1 MIARFLLALALLLPA
16 APPVPASGTDPH
28 RISIRVHDYAGVNE
42 DDLSAAQAQ
51 VSAIFEAAGVQV
63 DWRVAVRPDEV
74 RRGIATWP
82 SDAASR
88 LQVLI
93 VNSDRARGVG
103 MREDVAGYAA
113 VTSKVGGHL
122 AFVVADRTKM
132 IAEDGDVPH
141 SRVLALVVA
150 HELAH
155 LFMPSRPHAV
165 AGIMRARWKPA
176 EFRHLERPFSR
187 AETREI
193 RQAVSVLTGAAST
206 IAD

>member
-1 MIARFLLALALLLPA
+1 MIARFLLVLALLIPP
-16 APPVPASGTDPH
+16 APPVRTSGTDLH
-28 RISIRVHDYAGVNE
+28 RISIRVHDYAGVNQ

-51 VSAIFEAAGVQV
+51 VSAIFETAGVRF
-63 DWRVAVRPDEV
+63 DWRVAVRPDDV
-74 RRGIATWP
+74 RGGIAKWP
-82 SDAASR
+82 SDAVSR
-88 LQVLI
+88 LQVLL

-113 VTSKVGGHL
+113 VTSKIGGHL
-122 AFVVADRTKM
+122 AFVVTDRTKM

-141 SRVLALVVA
+141 SRVLALVMA

-176 EFRHLERPFSR
+176 EFRYLEQPFSR
-187 AETREI
+187 AEAKEI
-193 RQAVSVLTGAAST
+193 RQAVSELTGATST

>member
-1 MIARFLLALALLLPA
+1 MIARFLLALALLVPA
-16 APPVPASGTDPH
+16 APPPASGADPH
-28 RISIRVHDYAGVNE
+28 RISIRVHDYAGLDE
-42 DDLSAAQAQ
+42 DDLSAAQAE
-51 VSAIFEAAGVQV
+51 VSAIFATAGVHF

-74 RRGIATWP
+74 RRGIAKWP

-113 VTSKVGGHL
+113 VTSKAGGHL

-132 IAEDGDVPH
+132 IAEGGKVPH
-141 SRVLALVVA
+141 SRVLALVMA

-176 EFRHLERPFSR
+176 EFRFLERPFSR
-187 AETREI
+187 AEAGEI
-193 RQAVSVLTGAAST
+193 RQAVSVLTGAANT